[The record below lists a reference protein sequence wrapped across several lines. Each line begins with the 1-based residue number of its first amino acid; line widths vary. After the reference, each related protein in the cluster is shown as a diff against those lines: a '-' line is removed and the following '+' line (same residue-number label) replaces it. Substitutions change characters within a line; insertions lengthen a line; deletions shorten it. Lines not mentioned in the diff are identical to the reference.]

1 MENQNKGGCLGIV
14 IFIIVLCAIIGGCQS
29 LFHTH
34 DDADSIASA
43 HVAVPDY
50 LKSPSTADFVGDDV
64 VEEDDD
70 GGYVVTG
77 SVDCQNGFGATVRVD
92 YTVYE
97 DEDSNVTS
105 VYVQDRY

>member
-1 MENQNKGGCLGIV
+1 MENQNKGSLLGV
-14 IFIIVLCAIIGGCQS
+14 IILIIIVCGVIGACQS

-34 DDADSIASA
+34 SDADSISSA
-43 HVAVPDY
+43 HEAVPDY
-50 LKSPSTADFVGDDV
+50 LKSPSTANFVDDDV
-64 VEEDDD
+64 VTENDD
-70 GGYVVTG
+70 GYEVTG

>member
-14 IFIIVLCAIIGGCQS
+14 IFIIILCAIIGGCQS
-29 LFHTH
+29 LFNVH

-64 VEEDDD
+64 VTEEDD
-70 GGYVVTG
+70 GYVVTG
-77 SVDCQNGFGATVRVD
+77 SVDCENLFGATVRVY

-105 VYVQDRY
+105 VYVEDRY

>member
-1 MENQNKGGCLGIV
+1 MENQNKGSWLGVIV
-14 IFIIVLCAIIGGCQS
+14 FIIIICAIIGGCQS

-50 LKSPSTADFVGDDV
+50 LKSPSTADFV
-64 VEEDDD
+64 DDD
-70 GGYVVTG
+70 EVTKDGNGYIVTG

-92 YTVYE
+92 YTVHE
-97 DEDSNVTS
+97 DEDSNVTD

>member
-1 MENQNKGGCLGIV
+1 MENQNKGGCLGVIVFIVV
-14 IFIIVLCAIIGGCQS
+14 IFAIIGGCQS

-50 LKSPSTADFVGDDV
+50 LKSPSTAKFVGNDEV
-64 VEEDDD
+64 TEDGD
-70 GGYVVTG
+70 GYVVTG
-77 SVDCQNGFGATVRVD
+77 SVDCQNSFGATVRVD